1 MENQNRDFEIPYS
14 KQDMKDNYKK
24 FKLHLGLAKGI
35 KGKKLRRE
43 IKKYRWY
50 DYAYI
55 NRYLLNYS
63 RCHFK
68 KEHRYLNERLDYLGL
83 VVENE
88 VYYRNK
94 KSLLPHIYNLFKHME
109 KYNPEYLKG
118 LKYFIKY
125 LEAKHYYEGNVIDS
139 ETKEICDTME
149 EFAQAL
155 DANSIAKASALYVK
169 NYDKWWD

>member
-35 KGKKLRRE
+35 EGKKLHRE

-83 VVENE
+83 IVENE

-94 KSLLPHIYNLFKHME
+94 KSLLPHIYNL
-109 KYNPEYLKG
+109 
-118 LKYFIKY
+118 
-125 LEAKHYYEGNVIDS
+125 
-139 ETKEICDTME
+139 
-149 EFAQAL
+149 
-155 DANSIAKASALYVK
+155 
-169 NYDKWWD
+169 